1 MVFQGL
7 IDCLRFAWY
16 WGHMY
21 SRHRRIKTKLTVYF
35 KLWKPGRAWK
45 KGLNVD
51 KIILCWWIKRKSGGF
66 LFSYTAR
73 YLHQRIAE
81 HENSAIGKHFS
92 IAHGDASLLR
102 ESQFGILKKMS
113 GKIWLSCH
121 EKLFIKERN
130 PEWFHSRKTRSLF
143 ERTFHHLLS
152 YLVFLK
158 HFYNPFFDLI
168 MMLAKRRNV
177 VKNF

>member
-7 IDCLRFAWY
+7 IDRLRFAWH

-21 SRHRRIKTKLTVYF
+21 SRHRRTKTKLTVYF

-102 ESQFGILKKMS
+102 ESQFGILKKIS
-113 GKIWLSCH
+113 RKIWLSFPR
-121 EKLFIKERN
+121 EA
-130 PEWFHSRKTRSLF
+130 FHQGAQSRMIPFAQNSLF
-143 ERTFHHLLS
+143 VWKNIPSSIVLSNIFKTFL
-152 YLVFLK
+152 
-158 HFYNPFFDLI
+158 
-168 MMLAKRRNV
+168 
-177 VKNF
+177 